1 MFTLISLK
9 KHMQI
14 TCFFIAPILEQ
25 ADLVHYTPPMARYK
39 AISSIR
45 PSAILKGYHVGLSFR
60 GPTAYLFVPQKMT
73 LAGFIALSGHLVYK
87 ISFKEHV
94 LQVYIIRLQGVWSQ
108 IYSQP
113 LGVSDIDLCTFF
125 YIQQ

>member
-9 KHMQI
+9 NI
-14 TCFFIAPILEQ
+14 I
-25 ADLVHYTPPMARYK
+25 V
-39 AISSIR
+39 
-45 PSAILKGYHVGLSFR
+45 
-60 GPTAYLFVPQKMT
+60 
-73 LAGFIALSGHLVYK
+73 LSGRLVYK

-94 LQVYIIRLQGVWSQ
+94 LQVDIIRLQGVWSQ